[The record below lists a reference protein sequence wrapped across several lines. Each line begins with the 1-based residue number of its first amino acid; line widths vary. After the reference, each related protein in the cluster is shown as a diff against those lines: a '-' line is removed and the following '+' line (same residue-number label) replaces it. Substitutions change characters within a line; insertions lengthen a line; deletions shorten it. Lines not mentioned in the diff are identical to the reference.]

1 MFAALKQQPGA
12 ARHAHRAL
20 RDEYLE
26 VISISKASRRG
37 RSPTRLRQARS
48 SIAARKVHTEAGKEA
63 AAARRYARELLAT
76 EELRAQAERAAAE
89 GRNTTKAVARR
100 EVDALAKELERAQ
113 NESRK

>member
-48 SIAARKVHTEAGKEA
+48 SIAARKEGGKEA
-63 AAARRYARELLAT
+63 AAARRYARELSAT

-89 GRNTTKAVARR
+89 GRNTTKAMARR